1 MNKLILVLL
10 IGASVAV
17 KADIKPVKKTISPKQ
32 MLTQVKDYIGHLNS
46 DSKDPFMGELDE
58 IGGECFVN
66 LEKDEKGRDIVVL
79 KSDKGFQIDT
89 VVFADDKIKFTA
101 YESDDGSFSHVFEYG
116 IGGVNKLTFTHQ
128 DDASDAFTLRT
139 GSTSLSCGV
148 YY

>member
-10 IGASVAV
+10 IGASVAAQ
-17 KADIKPVKKTISPKQ
+17 ADIKPVKKTISPKQ
-32 MLTQVKDYIGHLNS
+32 MLKDVQTYIMHLNS
-46 DSKDPFMGELDE
+46 DSKEPFMGELDE
-58 IGGECFVN
+58 IGGECFVS

-101 YESDDGSFSHVFEYG
+101 YEADDGSFSHSYEYG
-116 IGGVNKLTFTHQ
+116 IGGVNKLTFTHH